1 MEDIKKTELFERTPI
16 PKAFLKLT
24 VPTVMASLVMIIY
37 NLADTF
43 FVGMLNDPIQNSAV
57 TLAAPIMM
65 AFYAITNLFGVGS
78 SSMMS
83 RALGRHDFETV
94 YKSSAFGFWCG
105 TVCAITLSLVA
116 TLLKPPLL
124 SILGATEET
133 SAATSAYMMWTV
145 SFGALPSILNV
156 LLSNMVRAEGSA
168 FHASVGTMSGC
179 LINII
184 LDPLFILPQF
194 LDMGAAGAGLATFIS
209 NCFACFYYLVLL
221 YLKRGKTYVCIDPR
235 KFTFER
241 EISFGVFG
249 VGIPA
254 AIQNLLN
261 VLGMTVFNNLTASYG
276 PDAVAGMGIA
286 QKVNQVA
293 FSVALGLSQ
302 GIMPLIGYNY
312 AGGNIKRMKKTIAF
326 SLKVSITFL
335 VIATVFFRFNSENI
349 VWLFIKNENIVNIG
363 ARILRGFCLTLVFIA
378 VDFITVGI
386 FQACGKGSISLFFAI
401 LRKAVFEIPFIIIF
415 NKIVPLYG
423 LAYAQTFA
431 EVILCVIAIAV
442 LLRFFK
448 KIETKSMDHWGVIL
462 EYKLYNII
470 KQDKRK

>member
-16 PKAFLKLT
+16 PKAFLTLT
-24 VPTVMASLVMIIY
+24 IPTIMSSLVMIFY

-57 TLAAPIMM
+57 TLAAPVMM

-83 RALGRHDFETV
+83 RAMGRHDFETV

-105 TVCAITLSLVA
+105 AICALTLSIVTTA
-116 TLLKPPLL
+116 FKVPLL
-124 SILGATEET
+124 SLLGATDET
-133 SAATSAYMMWTV
+133 YVATSEYMLWTV
-145 SFGALPSILNV
+145 TCGALPSILNV

-168 FHASVGTMSGC
+168 LHASIGTMSGC
-179 LINII
+179 LFNII

-194 LDMGAAGAGLATFIS
+194 LNMGAVGAGLATFVS
-209 NCFACFYYLVLL
+209 NCFACIYYFVLL
-221 YLKRGKTYVCIDPR
+221 IVRRQKTYVCIDPR
-235 KFTFER
+235 KFSFEK
-241 EISFGVFG
+241 EIVLGVFG

-261 VLGMTVFNNLTASYG
+261 VMGMTIFNNLTASFG

-293 FSVALGLSQ
+293 FSVAMGLSQ
-302 GIMPLIGYNY
+302 GIMPLIGYNF
-312 AGGNIKRMKKTIAF
+312 ASKNITRMKKTVLF
-326 SLKVSITFL
+326 SVRISVIFL
-335 VIATVFFRFNSENI
+335 IIATIFFRVNSENLVRLFMSNDEI
-349 VWLFIKNENIVNIG
+349 VYIG

-378 VDFITVGI
+378 IDFITVGI
-386 FQACGKGSISLFFAI
+386 FQACGKGGISLVFAV
-401 LRKAVFEIPFIIIF
+401 LRKVIFEIPFTVIF

-431 EVILCVIAIAV
+431 EILLSIIATVV
-442 LLRFFK
+442 LLMFFR
-448 KIETKSMDHWGVIL
+448 KIETD
-462 EYKLYNII
+462 EKLKNDVKINN
-470 KQDKRK
+470 

>member
-16 PKAFLKLT
+16 PKAFFKLT
-24 VPTVMASLVMIIY
+24 VPTVIAALVMIIY

-57 TLAAPIMM
+57 TLAAPAMM

-105 TVCAITLSLVA
+105 AICAVMLSLGT
-116 TLLKPPLL
+116 TLFKPPILAV
-124 SILGATEET
+124 LGATEET
-133 SAATSAYMMWTV
+133 FEATSSYMLWTV
-145 SFGALPSILNV
+145 TFGALPSILNV

-179 LINII
+179 IINII

-209 NCFACFYYLVLL
+209 NCCACLYYAVLL
-221 YLKRGKTYVCIDPR
+221 YVRRDKTYVCVDPR
-235 KFTFER
+235 KFTFEKS
-241 EISFGVFG
+241 IAFGVFG

-261 VLGMTVFNNLTASYG
+261 VMGMTIFNNLTASYG

-302 GIMPLIGYNY
+302 GIMPLVGYNY
-312 AGGNIKRMKKTIAF
+312 AGKNIKRMKGTIGF
-326 SLKVSITFL
+326 SLKISITFL
-335 VIATVFFRFNSENI
+335 VLATVFFRFNSENL
-349 VWLFIKNENIVNIG
+349 VRLFMKNEEIVYIG

-386 FQACGKGSISLFFAI
+386 FQACGKGGISLVFAV
-401 LRKAVFEIPFIIIF
+401 LRKIVFEIPFTIIF

-423 LAYAQTFA
+423 LAYAQTAA
-431 EVILCVIAIAV
+431 EILLSIVAVAV
-442 LLRFFK
+442 LMRFFK
-448 KIETKSMDHWGVIL
+448 RIERGDL
-462 EYKLYNII
+462 L
-470 KQDKRK
+470 DKNVVQTT